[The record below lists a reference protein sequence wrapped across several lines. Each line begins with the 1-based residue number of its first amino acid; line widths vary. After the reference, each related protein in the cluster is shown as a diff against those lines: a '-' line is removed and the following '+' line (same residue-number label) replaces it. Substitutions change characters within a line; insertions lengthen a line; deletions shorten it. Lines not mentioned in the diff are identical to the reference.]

1 MQIKLLFFD
10 IETTPLISYTWG
22 TYDQTVIEV
31 MEEWYLLCFSY
42 KWQGKSVK
50 AEKLIN
56 GKKTERELVVKMWKL
71 LDEADVVVAHNGRKF
86 DVKKVN
92 AKFLEYGLDVPSP
105 YKIIDTL
112 TEARK
117 YFALTSNKLD
127 SIGKYLGVGRKV
139 KHPGFEMW
147 KGCMENEDK
156 WWKLM
161 IKYNKQDVL
170 LLEKVYQKLLPW
182 ITQPTALWSKV
193 PCPHCGSPETQNRG
207 KATTGGGKTRK
218 RHQCTDCGKWF
229 LGNYIIKKV

>member
-1 MQIKLLFFD
+1 MKVLLFD
-10 IETTPLISYTWG
+10 IETRPLLSYNWG
-22 TYDQTVIEV
+22 VYEQDAIKVVED
-31 MEEWYLLCFSY
+31 WGLLCFSY
-42 KWQGKSVK
+42 KWLGKKKTYVETIESQSE
-50 AEKLIN
+50 EKLV
-56 GKKTERELVVKMWKL
+56 KKIHKL
-71 LDEADVVVAHNGRKF
+71 FDEADTIIAHNGNKF
-86 DVKKVN
+86 DIKKTN
-92 AKFLEYGLDVPSP
+92 SKFLQYRLTPPSP
-105 YKIIDTL
+105 YKKIDTL
-112 TEARK
+112 LVAK
-117 YFALTSNKLD
+117 QNFKLTSNRLD
-127 SIGKYLGVGRKV
+127 DLGEYLHVGRKV